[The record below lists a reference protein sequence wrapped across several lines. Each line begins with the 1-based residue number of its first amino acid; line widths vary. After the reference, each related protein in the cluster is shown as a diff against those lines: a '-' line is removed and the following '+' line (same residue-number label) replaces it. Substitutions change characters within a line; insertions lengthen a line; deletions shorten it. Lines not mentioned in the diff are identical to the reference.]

1 MHNMVTLNRTRI
13 ELTREVAAVEIPAG
27 TEATLADGALVQLV
41 HAYLSCI
48 LRRPWTKWSLQNG
61 PKAQ

>member
-27 TEATLADGALVQLV
+27 TEAISRMVHWCNSCTNWAAITL
-41 HAYLSCI
+41 C
-48 LRRPWTKWSLQNG
+48 
-61 PKAQ
+61 AQ